1 MSKNSMMIL
10 KAMNMEAVM
19 IATTVII
26 AITVISLINNRMRK
40 SKRKKMAIRMGMGM
54 GMVMAIQN
62 KKMRCKNRKICLKNN
77 PSRLT
82 VMR

>member
-40 SKRKKMAIRMGMGM
+40 SKRKKMAIRMGM
-54 GMVMAIQN
+54 VMAIQN